1 MQARG
6 GHTNYLN
13 IILKH
18 TSWHREAD
26 QGKRKDGG
34 GGGDRVGRIHQPQL
48 NDRHTTVNLHPT
60 QPIKVRGEPLGTYNI
75 TAHLLLYC

>member
-6 GHTNYLN
+6 GHTSYLN

-34 GGGDRVGRIHQPQL
+34 GDGGQSWQDS
-48 NDRHTTVNLHPT
+48 PT
-60 QPIKVRGEPLGTYNI
+60 PT
-75 TAHLLLYC
+75 

>member
-13 IILKH
+13 IILRH

-34 GGGDRVGRIHQPQL
+34 GGG
-48 NDRHTTVNLHPT
+48 RHTELAGFTNSNLT
-60 QPIKVRGEPLGTYNI
+60 TATPLSISTP
-75 TAHLLLYC
+75 LSPSK

>member
-18 TSWHREAD
+18 TSWHREVD
-26 QGKRKDGG
+26 Q
-34 GGGDRVGRIHQPQL
+34 GGDRVGRIHQPQL

>member
-34 GGGDRVGRIHQPQL
+34 ETELAGFTNPNL
-48 NDRHTTVNLHPT
+48 TTAT
-60 QPIKVRGEPLGTYNI
+60 PLSISTP
-75 TAHLLLYC
+75 LSPSK

>member
-6 GHTNYLN
+6 GHTSYLN

-34 GGGDRVGRIHQPQL
+34 GGTELAGFTNPNL
-48 NDRHTTVNLHPT
+48 TTATPLSIST
-60 QPIKVRGEPLGTYNI
+60 PISPSK
-75 TAHLLLYC
+75 

>member
-34 GGGDRVGRIHQPQL
+34 GELAGFTNPNL
-48 NDRHTTVNLHPT
+48 TTAT
-60 QPIKVRGEPLGTYNI
+60 PLSISTP
-75 TAHLLLYC
+75 LSPSK

>member
-26 QGKRKDGG
+26 QGKRKD
-34 GGGDRVGRIHQPQL
+34 
-48 NDRHTTVNLHPT
+48 TTVNLHPT

>member
-13 IILKH
+13 IILRH

-34 GGGDRVGRIHQPQL
+34 GGDDTQSWQ
-48 NDRHTTVNLHPT
+48 DSPT
-60 QPIKVRGEPLGTYNI
+60 PT
-75 TAHLLLYC
+75 

>member
-26 QGKRKDGG
+26 QGKRKDVGGWGWGG
-34 GGGDRVGRIHQPQL
+34 GQSWQDS
-48 NDRHTTVNLHPT
+48 PT
-60 QPIKVRGEPLGTYNI
+60 PT
-75 TAHLLLYC
+75 

>member
-26 QGKRKDGG
+26 QGKKDGG
-34 GGGDRVGRIHQPQL
+34 GGGQSWQPQL

>member
-26 QGKRKDGG
+26 QGKRKDVGGWGWGG
-34 GGGDRVGRIHQPQL
+34 GTELAGFTNPNL
-48 NDRHTTVNLHPT
+48 TTAT
-60 QPIKVRGEPLGTYNI
+60 PLSISTP
-75 TAHLLLYC
+75 LSPSK